1 MRLEKGNNPDYWI
14 TQRSTVSLSDWENDK
29 KLLFLGYTVIH
40 FWGQDIKK
48 HTDECLQVIEETIWD
63 NKMATINDDTYD
75 LQ

>member
-1 MRLEKGNNPDYWI
+1 MRLEKRKKSDYLI
-14 TQRSTVSLSDWENDK
+14 KKNELNRTRYLENDK
-29 KLLFLGYTVIH
+29 KMVFLGYTVIH